1 MELMALIENY
11 GPFDLFFTLSCGDYR
26 YDENF
31 TSLLQDQEI
40 TYIVIDGVETCLIN
54 GLLIKEF
61 LEQNSSIHEF
71 IRTNILTAT
80 RNFDFRVKTFLKTVI
95 MNQYSNMPVL
105 QGRVSRQRISSH
117 PWCFMVGHPQ
127 IN

>member
-61 LEQNSSIHEF
+61 LEQNSSMHEF

-80 RNFDFRVKTFLKTVI
+80 RNFDFRVKTFLKTVV
-95 MNQYSNMPVL
+95 MNQYSNMPVKMYSFRVEF
-105 QGRVSRQRISSH
+105 QGRGSAHIHGVI
-117 PWCFMVGHPQ
+117 
-127 IN
+127 